1 MTEFAHITPTAYL
14 DLFASGRP
22 FHLTLAHLV
31 EQDEAYAA
39 WYASRDTSRSIM
51 PYINIMDNSAF
62 EMYKQG
68 RPMYETDKLIPMA
81 EKIKADY
88 VVMSDYPGEHWTKT
102 VNKAIE
108 MSRDLRKAGFGT
120 FFVPQGEEGDLEQLI
135 QSFDWASEAAEV
147 DYIGVS
153 ILAVPLAY
161 GVEKDNKLQRF
172 LSRWKFMQLLDD
184 RGILTKIAEN
194 NKKIHF
200 LGMVD
205 GPNEI
210 ELVRPYLPYINTWDS
225 SAAVWAGICGI
236 YFDNSPS
243 GLIAGKNEIEVDFDH
258 NNADNKLLGI
268 AAHNMRYI
276 DMLLEGTN
284 YDYQL

>member
-1 MTEFAHITPTAYL
+1 
-14 DLFASGRP
+14 
-22 FHLTLAHLV
+22 
-31 EQDEAYAA
+31 
-39 WYASRDTSRSIM
+39 
-51 PYINIMDNSAF
+51 
-62 EMYKQG
+62 
-68 RPMYETDKLIPMA
+68 MYETDKLIPMA
-81 EKIKADY
+81 EKIRADY

-108 MSRDLRKAGFGT
+108 MSRDLREASFGT

-135 QSFDWASEAAEV
+135 QSFEWASEAPEV

-172 LSRWKFMQLLDD
+172 LSRWKFMMELEE
-184 RGILTKIAEN
+184 RGILTKIKEN
-194 NKKIHF
+194 GKKMHF

-210 ELVRPYLPYINTWDS
+210 ILVDRFLPYIDTWDS
-225 SAAVWAGICGI
+225 SAAVWAGICDI
-236 YFDNSPS
+236 YFDSSPS
-243 GLIAGKNEIEVDFDH
+243 GLIDGKNEIEVDFDH
-258 NNADNKLLGI
+258 KAADNKQLGI

-276 DMLLEGTN
+276 DMLLEGSN
-284 YDYQL
+284 YDW

>member
-31 EQDEAYAA
+31 EQDEEYTN
-39 WYASRDTSRSIM
+39 WYSSRDSSRSLM
-51 PYINIMDNSAF
+51 PYVNVMDNSAF

-68 RPMYETDKLIPMA
+68 REMYPSDKLIDMGY
-81 EKIKADY
+81 KVNADY
-88 VVMSDYPGEHWTKT
+88 IVMSDYPGEPARKT
-102 VNKAIE
+102 IDKARE
-108 MSRDLRKAGFGT
+108 MAPELRAHGFGT
-120 FFVPQGEEGDLEQLI
+120 FFVPQGKVGDVDDLLGA
-135 QSFDWASEAAEV
+135 FGWASTADEV

-172 LSRWKFMQLLDD
+172 LSRWKFMQLLDKHK
-184 RGILTKIAEN
+184 ILHRAKEKG
-194 NKKIHF
+194 KKIHF

-210 ELVRPYLPYINTWDS
+210 QLVKDYLWAIDSWDS
-225 SAAVWAGICGI
+225 SAAVWAGLCDIL
-236 YFDNSPS
+236 FDNSPT
-243 GLIAGKNEIEVDFDH
+243 GLIQGKNEIEVDFSH
-258 NNADNKLLGI
+258 RTEENLRLGK

-276 DMLLEGTN
+276 DTMLEECSRC
-284 YDYQL
+284 Q

>member
-31 EQDEAYAA
+31 EQDDE
-39 WYASRDTSRSIM
+39 YASWYSDRDISRSLM
-51 PYINIMDNSAF
+51 PYVNIMDNSAF

-81 EKIKADY
+81 QKVAADY
-88 VVMSDYPGEHWTKT
+88 VVMSDYPGEVAEKT
-102 VNKAIE
+102 CNKARE
-108 MSRDLRKAGFGT
+108 MAPELRQAGFGT
-120 FFVPQGEEGDLEQLI
+120 FFVPQSQEGELEELI
-135 QSFDWASEAAEV
+135 DCFHWAAKSEYV

-172 LSRWKFMQLLDD
+172 LSRWRFMRELES
-184 RGILTKIAEN
+184 RGILHEIKNN

-210 ELVRPYLPYINTWDS
+210 MLVSDYLHYIDTWDS
-225 SAAVWAGICGI
+225 SAAVWAGICNI
-236 YFDNSPS
+236 RFDNSPS
-243 GLIAGKNEIEVDFDH
+243 GLIDGKNEIEVDFDH
-258 NNADNKLLGI
+258 KGADNKQLGI

-276 DMLLEGTN
+276 DMLLEK
-284 YDYQL
+284 Y

>member
-1 MTEFAHITPTAYL
+1 MTDFAHITPTAYL

-31 EQDEAYAA
+31 EQDDAYAS
-39 WYASRDTSRSIM
+39 WYSSRDVSRSIM
-51 PYINIMDNSAF
+51 PYVNIMDNSAF

-102 VNKAIE
+102 RDKAYE
-108 MSRDLRKAGFGT
+108 MSKELHAEGFGT
-120 FFVPQGEEGDLEQLI
+120 FYVPQGEEGDLEQLI
-135 QSFDWASEAAEV
+135 QSFQWAAEAPEV

-161 GVEKDNKLQRF
+161 GVEKGNKLQRF
-172 LSRWKFMQLLDD
+172 LSRWKFMSELDK
-184 RGILTKIAEN
+184 RGILERISFNE
-194 NKKIHF
+194 KKVHF

-210 ELVRPYLPYINTWDS
+210 ELMKPYLSLIDTWDS
-225 SAAVWAGICGI
+225 SAAVWAGICNI

-243 GLIAGKNEIEVDFDH
+243 GLVNGKNEIEVDFDH
-258 NNADNKLLGI
+258 DTADNKQLGI

-276 DMLLEGTN
+276 DMLLEGTT
-284 YDYQL
+284 YAY